1 MKPYT
6 NDSRKEAIFMDTAEF
21 WQSFQDTLPALV
33 KGVILIL
40 IAWLVAV
47 LVKNVVTK

>member
-1 MKPYT
+1 
-6 NDSRKEAIFMDTAEF
+6 MDTAEF

-40 IAWLVAV
+40 IAWSVAV

>member
-1 MKPYT
+1 
-6 NDSRKEAIFMDTAEF
+6 MDTAEF